1 VLRIWL
7 RAYGKTAKEVAK
19 MSYIIAEGLTKKYG
33 SGDAAVIAAA
43 DISFQIEEGEF
54 IGIMGESGSGKS
66 TLLGMMGAMNAP
78 TSGRFI
84 VDDIDIYS
92 LGQEQR
98 ADFRREF
105 LGFIFQ
111 SFHLVPY
118 LTVIENTMLPLAV
131 VKAGK
136 KQKREMAQEALSQ
149 VGLPEKAHRLPN
161 QISGGEKER
170 VAIARSIVN
179 EPPVLLADEPT
190 GNLDTK
196 TSREI
201 MELLKRLNQK
211 GMTIVMVTHSPDCA
225 GYAQRIMRVSDGKLV
240 GDNSKVRSLD
250 QWQRKE
256 RKKEPLPSQNQAV
269 AVGSRPTG

>member
-1 VLRIWL
+1 
-7 RAYGKTAKEVAK
+7 
-19 MSYIIAEGLTKKYG
+19 MSYIVADDLVKKFG
-33 SGDAAVIAAA
+33 NGDATVTAVAG
-43 DISFQIEEGEF
+43 ISFDINEGDF
-54 IGIMGESGSGKS
+54 IGIMGESGAGKS

-78 TSGRFI
+78 TSGRLI
-84 VDDIDIYS
+84 VDGIDVYS

-118 LTVIENTMLPLAV
+118 LTVIENVMLPLAV
-131 VKAGK
+131 LKAGQK
-136 KQKREMAQEALSQ
+136 KKWAMAEEALDQ
-149 VGLPEKAHRLPN
+149 VGLLDKARRLPN

-201 MELLKRLNQK
+201 MELLRQLNEA

-225 GYAQRIMRVSDGKLV
+225 SYAQQIMKVSDGILV
-240 GDNSKVRSLD
+240 GHN
-250 QWQRKE
+250 
-256 RKKEPLPSQNQAV
+256 
-269 AVGSRPTG
+269 

>member
-1 VLRIWL
+1 
-7 RAYGKTAKEVAK
+7 
-19 MSYIIAEGLTKKYG
+19 MSYIVADDLVKKFG
-33 SGDAAVIAAA
+33 NGDATVTAVAG
-43 DISFQIEEGEF
+43 ISFDINEGDF
-54 IGIMGESGSGKS
+54 IGIMGESGAGKS

-78 TSGRFI
+78 TSGRLI
-84 VDDIDIYS
+84 VDGIDVYS

-118 LTVIENTMLPLAV
+118 LTVIENVMLPLAV

-136 KQKREMAQEALSQ
+136 KKKWAMAEEALDQ
-149 VGLPEKAHRLPN
+149 VGLLDKARRLPN

-201 MELLKRLNQK
+201 MELLRQLNEA

-225 GYAQRIMRVSDGKLV
+225 SYAQQIMKVSDGILV
-240 GDNSKVRSLD
+240 G
-250 QWQRKE
+250 
-256 RKKEPLPSQNQAV
+256 QN
-269 AVGSRPTG
+269 

>member
-1 VLRIWL
+1 
-7 RAYGKTAKEVAK
+7 
-19 MSYIIAEGLTKKYG
+19 MSYIIAENLVKKYG
-33 SGDAAVIAAA
+33 SGDAAVAAVA
-43 DISFQIEEGEF
+43 GISFQIEEGEF

-84 VDDIDIYS
+84 VDDIDIYT

-131 VKAGK
+131 VKAAK
-136 KQKREMAQEALSQ
+136 KKKREMAQEALRQ
-149 VGLPEKAHRLPN
+149 VGLLDKAHRLPN
-161 QISGGEKER
+161 QISGGENER

-179 EPPVLLADEPT
+179 EPPILLADEPT

-201 MELLKRLNQK
+201 MELLSRLNRK
-211 GMTIVMVTHSPDCA
+211 GMTIVMVTHSPDCG

-240 GDNSKVRSLD
+240 ANNPNIRSLD
-250 QWQRKE
+250 EWQRKE
-256 RKKEPLPSQNQAV
+256 PLPNQNRAS
-269 AVGSRPTG
+269 AAGSLSSG